1 MKVYIVGEDD
11 ATKEIIRKVINY
23 CGNKIQIITELPAR
37 GGQLKSKI
45 HEFNNLSKSFPVILL
60 TDLDS
65 YDCPPTLINSWNI
78 VDKNENFM
86 INIAIDEAEAWL
98 MADRESFAKYFHVDE
113 DLIPVSHKTK
123 LNGPHYTTEMDF
135 PYKASLYLN
144 TKIIPKSESDSIRQQ
159 MLPVNGAV
167 KGREYNVIV
176 IPYIRNHWDVEKA
189 MSNSDSLRRM
199 VDKIKGWST

>member
-45 HEFNNLSKSFPVILL
+45 HEFNSLSKSYPVILL
-60 TDLDS
+60 TDLDN
-65 YDCPPTLINSWNI
+65 YDCPATLIKSWNI
-78 VDKNENFM
+78 VDKSEGFM

-98 MADRESFAKYFHVDE
+98 MADRESFAKYFYVNE
-113 DLIPVSHKTK
+113 NLIPTSHKTK
-123 LNGPHYTTEMDF
+123 LNGPHYTTEMNF

-144 TKIIPKSESDSIRQQ
+144 SRIIPESESDSIRKQ
-159 MLPVNGAV
+159 MLPANGAV
-167 KGREYNVIV
+167 KGKEYNVIV
-176 IPYIRNHWDVEKA
+176 IPYIRNYWDVEKA